1 MHERFCMK
9 KYGSKF
15 LTAAAANL
23 FLWLTALFFSSVE
36 IYYRNIAEFNF
47 PPRHVWWIMLA
58 ASCIIAL
65 CVAALEA
72 LLPAKAVLWI
82 GAVSVLGGICFYV
95 QMLFLNG
102 QMIEMMGENVPFD
115 TKTVT
120 LNLLTWLL
128 IAVCFLALCVLI
140 NRRAG
145 QEKLKETLMLV
156 SAALIVIQAVGLV
169 SVRLALTEEDLD
181 KDRYLT
187 TEGEFVLSPKK
198 NVLYFILD
206 NCDREYVEGS
216 LAADPDI
223 FAEFTGFT
231 NYRNM
236 TSKYSRTYPSLPFL
250 LTGEKCYFDLPSEE
264 FIRQA
269 YENGTFLP
277 DMDRNGMDI
286 RLYTSLNYIDRNA
299 YSMVDNVTSYN
310 SEALNVLSVPNLF
323 KAMVHLGGYRDMPYL
338 LKPLF
343 YYTPDPINRS
353 VMKTFPEGYFTLT
366 NNDFEF
372 YDRLLAEKVTVNKS
386 FSSTFRLYHLFGPHP
401 GCYMNAEAEYD
412 TTASQTDAARG
423 DFKILSQYLRDL
435 KETGLY
441 DNTAIIVTADHG
453 NQNEAEDFVLHS
465 PPCCVMLF
473 KPVGADSS
481 KPMVTSDAPVCHD
494 DLFATILEQ
503 LGVDSS
509 AYPPALTTYEEGAD
523 RERIYYYTAQRSW
536 GEGEVALRE
545 YSIRGDAADLANWTL
560 TGNDWDIIY
569 SANAV
574 SKERLAR

>member
-1 MHERFCMK
+1 MK
-9 KYGSKF
+9 KYSSKF
-15 LTAAAANL
+15 MTAAAANL
-23 FLWLTALFFSSVE
+23 LLWLTALFFSSVE

-72 LLPAKAVLWI
+72 LLPAKAALWI

-115 TKTVT
+115 TKTVGV
-120 LNLLTWLL
+120 NLFTWLL
-128 IAVCFLALCVLI
+128 IAGCFLALCALI

-156 SAALIVIQAVGLV
+156 SAALIVIQTVGLV

-206 NCDREYVEGS
+206 NCDRKYVEGS

-231 NYRNM
+231 NYQNM

-277 DMDRNGMDI
+277 DMDGNGTDV
-286 RLYTSLNYIDRNA
+286 RLYTSLNYIDRDA
-299 YSMVDNVTSYN
+299 YPMVDNVTSYN

-323 KAMVHLGGYRDMPYL
+323 KAMVH
-338 LKPLF
+338 
-343 YYTPDPINRS
+343 
-353 VMKTFPEGYFTLT
+353 
-366 NNDFEF
+366 FEF
-372 YDRLLAEKVTVNKS
+372 YDRLLAEKVTVNNS

-412 TTASQTDAARG
+412 PSASQTDAARG
-423 DFKILSQYLRDL
+423 DFKILSQYLRYL

-481 KPMVTSDAPVCHD
+481 KPMAVSDAPVCHD
-494 DLFATILEQ
+494 DLFATVLEQ
-503 LGVDSS
+503 LGADSS
-509 AYPPALTTYEEGAD
+509 AYPPALTTYEEGDD

-536 GEGEVALRE
+536 GDGEVALRE

-569 SANAV
+569 SDNAV
-574 SKERLAR
+574 SKERLSRD

>member
-1 MHERFCMK
+1 
-9 KYGSKF
+9 
-15 LTAAAANL
+15 
-23 FLWLTALFFSSVE
+23 
-36 IYYRNIAEFNF
+36 
-47 PPRHVWWIMLA
+47 MLA
-58 ASCIIAL
+58 ASCVTAL
-65 CVAALEA
+65 VVAAPEA

-82 GAVSVLGGICFYV
+82 SAVSVLGGICFYV

-102 QMIEMMGENVPFD
+102 QMIEMMGENVPFG
-115 TKTVT
+115 TKTVAI
-120 LNLLTWLL
+120 NLLTWLL
-128 IAVCFLALCVLI
+128 IAVCFLALCAFI
-140 NRRAG
+140 SRHAG
-145 QEKLKETLMLV
+145 RDKLKETLMLV
-156 SAALIVIQAVGLV
+156 SGALIIIQAVGLV

-187 TEGEFVLSPKK
+187 TEGEFVLSPEK

-250 LTGEKCYFDLPSEE
+250 LTGEKCFFDLPSEE

-269 YENGTFLP
+269 YEKGTFLP
-277 DMDRNGMDI
+277 DMERNGTDV

-299 YSMVDNVTSYN
+299 YSLVDNVASYN
-310 SEALNVLSVPNLF
+310 SEALNVLSVPDLF
-323 KAMVHLGGYRDMPYL
+323 RAMVHLGGYRDMPYL

-353 VMKTFPEGYFTLT
+353 VIKAFPDGYFTLT

-372 YDRLLAEKVTVNKS
+372 YERLLNERVTVDDS
-386 FSSTFRLYHLFGPHP
+386 FTSAFRLYHLFGPHP

-412 TTASQTDAARG
+412 PTASQTDAARG
-423 DFKILSQYLRDL
+423 DFKILSQLLRDL
-435 KETGLY
+435 KEAGLY

-473 KPVGADSS
+473 KPIGADSS
-481 KPMVTSDAPVCHD
+481 EPMVTSDAPVCHD
-494 DLFATILEQ
+494 DLFATVLEQ
-503 LGVDSS
+503 LGIDSS
-509 AYPPALTTYEEGAD
+509 AYPPALYTYEEGAD

-560 TGNDWDIIY
+560 TGNDRDIIY

-574 SKERLAR
+574 SKERLPR

>member
-1 MHERFCMK
+1 MK

-72 LLPAKAVLWI
+72 LLLGKAVLWI
-82 GAVSVLGGICFYV
+82 SAVSVLGGICFYV

-115 TKTVT
+115 TKTVGM
-120 LNLLTWLL
+120 NLFTWLL
-128 IAVCFLALCVLI
+128 IAVCFLALCALI

-145 QEKLKETLMLV
+145 QAKLKETLMLV

-216 LAADPDI
+216 LTADPDI

-236 TSKYSRTYPSLPFL
+236 TSKYSRTFPSLPFL

-277 DMDRNGMDI
+277 DMDRNGTDI
-286 RLYTSLNYIDRNA
+286 RLYTSLNYIDRDA

-310 SEALNVLSVPNLF
+310 SEALDVLSVPDLF

-372 YDRLLAEKVTVNKS
+372 YERLLKEQVTIDENCTS
-386 FSSTFRLYHLFGPHP
+386 AFRLYHLFGPHP

-412 TTASQTDAARG
+412 PTASQTDAARG
-423 DFKILSQYLRDL
+423 DFKILSQYLRYL

-481 KPMVTSDAPVCHD
+481 KPMTVSDAPVCHD
-494 DLFATILEQ
+494 DLFATVLEQ
-503 LGVDSS
+503 LGADSS
-509 AYPPALTTYEEGAD
+509 AYPPALTTYEEGDD

-574 SKERLAR
+574 SKERLAVIP

>member
-1 MHERFCMK
+1 MK

-72 LLPAKAVLWI
+72 LLPVKAVLWI

-277 DMDRNGMDI
+277 DMDRNGTDI

-412 TTASQTDAARG
+412 PTASQTDAARG